1 MHGRVLNLAV
11 CIALSITRKQRNS
24 TVLML
29 TDQYKAKSGAA
40 VTVFSGQAAS
50 LPAVFSF
57 SRNLISISSRP
68 QHLFRLDERSK
79 QTGRFVV
86 N

>member
-1 MHGRVLNLAV
+1 MHGLVLNLAV
-11 CIALSITRKQRNS
+11 CIALSITCKQRNS
-24 TVLML
+24 SVLIL
-29 TDQYKAKSGAA
+29 TDQYKAKTDVA
-40 VTVFSGQAAS
+40 VTVFSGQATS

-57 SRNLISISSRP
+57 SRNLISISSQP
-68 QHLFRLDERSK
+68 QHLFRLDERPK